1 MRMTLPQAVSGLYV
15 SHIAEFLLR
24 TNILDDL
31 RRNLTVEEIARLRG
45 YDVFTLRMLL
55 EFVAVKCDLLERN
68 SIGEFEIGH
77 TYADRARLNHLLSQY
92 VGAYGPCLL
101 SIEQIAA
108 NPSIGR
114 ALKNNEQHAAAF
126 GGDEPDRLLVDIVED
141 LAFDK
146 LLDLGCGGG
155 QLLNALVKKRP
166 SIRGVGID
174 INPLA
179 IDTAKNSAQASQLSD
194 RIIYLVG
201 DFRKVLGD
209 FSREQLSQVD
219 AVVAANVLNEFFANP
234 SGAEVV
240 EVLTQLRQFIPG
252 ALLIV
257 SDYYGRL
264 GTPLSSCSRWHPTI
278 THDLVQVL
286 SGQGVP
292 PSDPAA
298 WADIY
303 ARASCL
309 QVGRIEGET
318 DGIAWFVHLV
328 RI

>member
-24 TNILDDL
+24 TDILDHL
-31 RRNLTVEEIARLRG
+31 RRNLTVEEIARLNG
-45 YDVFTLRMLL
+45 YDVSTLRMLL
-55 EFVAVKCDLLERN
+55 EFVAVKCDLLERT
-68 SIGEFEIGH
+68 SIGEFEIAD

-101 SIEQIAA
+101 SIEQIVA
-108 NPSIGR
+108 NPSIGM
-114 ALKNNEQHAAAF
+114 ALKNSKQHAAAF
-126 GGDEPDRLLVDIVED
+126 SGDEPDRRLVDIVED
-141 LAFDK
+141 LAFDYVV
-146 LLDLGCGGG
+146 DLGCGGG
-155 QLLNALVKKRP
+155 QLLNSLAKERP

-174 INPLA
+174 INAMA
-179 IDTAKNSAQASQLSD
+179 IETAKNSAHASQLSR
-194 RIIYLVG
+194 RITYLMG
-201 DFRKVLGD
+201 DFRKVLAAL
-209 FSREQLSQVD
+209 SPEQLTRVD
-219 AVVAANVLNEFFANP
+219 AVVASNVLNEFFANP

-240 EVLTQLRQFIPG
+240 EVLTQLRRFFPG

-264 GTPLSSCSRWHPTI
+264 GTPLSARPRWHPTI
-278 THDLVQVL
+278 THDLAQVL

-292 PSDPAA
+292 PSGPDE

-328 RI
+328 RM